1 MSEQKMRE
9 ALELAILTM
18 QRNVMKD
25 CKHGQTSGLYAAIFK
40 CQEALAA
47 PSGEQV
53 GLTDREMPNLP
64 PVEEGGFGNGP
75 FRYTDRQMLAYGRA
89 AIAAHE
95 AKRNGGAA

>member
-25 CKHGQTSGLYAAIFK
+25 CNHGQTSGLYAAIFK
-40 CQEALAA
+40 CQEALAQQPVEA
-47 PSGEQV
+47 VE
-53 GLTDREMPNLP
+53 LTDAECGEILLKMFPMSQRVPRGWL
-64 PVEEGGFGNGP
+64 G
-75 FRYTDRQMLAYGRA
+75 YARA
-89 AIAAHE
+89 VIAAHE